1 MGRIYLTIKGV
12 AHSGLDKIGTIR
24 LRMISNDGFDNLS
37 HCKSPVPNHNPP
49 PIPHFAQIHSTAP
62 PGKQL
67 QNSTFSYSNA
77 LSLKDNERRLGIS
90 PRKSEIARLTK
101 HLHIIV
107 AEKLHIIPHQH
118 AISKEDRERQNGHKG
133 HVLWFTGLSGSGK
146 STVASAVER
155 ELHQQG
161 IKTFILDGDNVRTG
175 LNSDLDFSAASRE
188 ENIRRIAHVSALMKD
203 AGLVV
208 LSAFVSPYQK
218 DRDFVRECAQGDFS
232 EIFISTPL
240 EVCEQ
245 RDVKGLYAK
254 AKAGEISNF
263 TGISAPFVEPNNP
276 ELDVPTHEMSI
287 EEATAMVV
295 DYINTKIALD
305 Q

>member
-1 MGRIYLTIKGV
+1 M
-12 AHSGLDKIGTIR
+12 
-24 LRMISNDGFDNLS
+24 
-37 HCKSPVPNHNPP
+37 
-49 PIPHFAQIHSTAP
+49 
-62 PGKQL
+62 
-67 QNSTFSYSNA
+67 
-77 LSLKDNERRLGIS
+77 
-90 PRKSEIARLTK
+90 
-101 HLHIIV
+101 

-118 AISKEDRERQNGHKG
+118 AISKEDRQRQNGHKG

-155 ELHQQG
+155 ELHQLG
-161 IKTFILDGDNVRTG
+161 IKTFILDGDNVRAG

-218 DRDFVRECAQGDFS
+218 DRDYVRECASNDFS
-232 EIFISTPL
+232 EVFISTPL

-254 AKAGEISNF
+254 ARAGEISNF
-263 TGISAPFVEPNNP
+263 TGISAPFEEPINP
-276 ELDVPTHEMSI
+276 ELAVPTHEMII

>member
-1 MGRIYLTIKGV
+1 M
-12 AHSGLDKIGTIR
+12 
-24 LRMISNDGFDNLS
+24 
-37 HCKSPVPNHNPP
+37 
-49 PIPHFAQIHSTAP
+49 
-62 PGKQL
+62 
-67 QNSTFSYSNA
+67 
-77 LSLKDNERRLGIS
+77 
-90 PRKSEIARLTK
+90 
-101 HLHIIV
+101 

-118 AISKEDRERQNGHKG
+118 AVSKEDREHQNGHRG

-155 ELHQQG
+155 ELHQRG
-161 IKTFILDGDNVRTG
+161 IRTYILDGDNVRTG

-203 AGLVV
+203 AGIVV

-218 DRDFVRECAQGDFS
+218 DRDFVKTCASESFS

-254 AKAGEISNF
+254 ARAGEISNF
-263 TGISAPFVEPNNP
+263 TGISAPFEAPGNP
-276 ELDVPTHEMSI
+276 ELDVPTHNMSI
-287 EEATAMVV
+287 EEAAAMVV
-295 DYINTKIALD
+295 AYIIPKITGD
-305 Q
+305 NE

>member
-1 MGRIYLTIKGV
+1 M
-12 AHSGLDKIGTIR
+12 
-24 LRMISNDGFDNLS
+24 
-37 HCKSPVPNHNPP
+37 
-49 PIPHFAQIHSTAP
+49 
-62 PGKQL
+62 
-67 QNSTFSYSNA
+67 
-77 LSLKDNERRLGIS
+77 
-90 PRKSEIARLTK
+90 
-101 HLHIIV
+101 

-155 ELHQQG
+155 ELHEQG
-161 IKTFILDGDNVRTG
+161 IRTFILDGDNIRAG
-175 LNSDLDFSAASRE
+175 LNSDLDFSAASRV

-218 DRDFVRECAQGDFS
+218 DRDFVRECASNDFS

-254 AKAGEISNF
+254 ARAGEISNF
-263 TGISAPFVEPNNP
+263 TGISAPFEEPTHP
-276 ELDVPTHEMSI
+276 ELDVPTHKMSI

-295 DYINTKIALD
+295 NYINTKIALD

>member
-1 MGRIYLTIKGV
+1 MY
-12 AHSGLDKIGTIR
+12 
-24 LRMISNDGFDNLS
+24 
-37 HCKSPVPNHNPP
+37 PV
-49 PIPHFAQIHSTAP
+49 
-62 PGKQL
+62 G
-67 QNSTFSYSNA
+67 
-77 LSLKDNERRLGIS
+77 
-90 PRKSEIARLTK
+90 
-101 HLHIIV
+101 
-107 AEKLHIIPHQH
+107 EKLHIIPHQH
-118 AISKEDRERQNGHKG
+118 AISRGERERQNGHKG

-146 STVASAVER
+146 STIASAVER

-161 IKTFILDGDNVRTG
+161 IRTFILDGDNVRSG

-218 DRDFVRECAQGDFS
+218 DRDFVRECALGHFS

-254 AKAGEISNF
+254 ARAGEISNF
-263 TGISAPFVEPNNP
+263 TGISAPFEEPTNP
-276 ELDVPTHEMSI
+276 ELKVPTHEMSI
-287 EEATAMVV
+287 EEATALVV

>member
-1 MGRIYLTIKGV
+1 M
-12 AHSGLDKIGTIR
+12 H
-24 LRMISNDGFDNLS
+24 
-37 HCKSPVPNHNPP
+37 PV
-49 PIPHFAQIHSTAP
+49 
-62 PGKQL
+62 G
-67 QNSTFSYSNA
+67 
-77 LSLKDNERRLGIS
+77 
-90 PRKSEIARLTK
+90 
-101 HLHIIV
+101 
-107 AEKLHIIPHQH
+107 EKLHIIPHHH

-161 IKTFILDGDNVRTG
+161 IRTFILDGDNVRAG

-218 DRDFVRECAQGDFS
+218 DRDFVRESAQGDFS

-254 AKAGEISNF
+254 ARAGEISNF
-263 TGISAPFVEPNNP
+263 TGISAPFEEPTSP
-276 ELDVPTHEMSI
+276 ELSVPTHQMSL

-295 DYINTKIALD
+295 DYVNTKIALD

>member
-1 MGRIYLTIKGV
+1 M
-12 AHSGLDKIGTIR
+12 
-24 LRMISNDGFDNLS
+24 
-37 HCKSPVPNHNPP
+37 
-49 PIPHFAQIHSTAP
+49 
-62 PGKQL
+62 
-67 QNSTFSYSNA
+67 
-77 LSLKDNERRLGIS
+77 
-90 PRKSEIARLTK
+90 
-101 HLHIIV
+101 

-155 ELHQQG
+155 ELHQKG
-161 IKTFILDGDNVRTG
+161 IRTFILDGDNVRTG
-175 LNSDLDFSAASRE
+175 LNSDLDFSAESRE
-188 ENIRRIAHVSALMKD
+188 ENIRRIAHVSGLMKE

-218 DRDFVRECAQGDFS
+218 DRDFVRAIAQGDFS
-232 EIFISTPL
+232 EIFICTPL

-254 AKAGEISNF
+254 ARAGEISNF
-263 TGISAPFVEPNNP
+263 TGISAPFEEPTSP

-305 Q
+305 NE

>member
-1 MGRIYLTIKGV
+1 
-12 AHSGLDKIGTIR
+12 
-24 LRMISNDGFDNLS
+24 
-37 HCKSPVPNHNPP
+37 
-49 PIPHFAQIHSTAP
+49 
-62 PGKQL
+62 
-67 QNSTFSYSNA
+67 
-77 LSLKDNERRLGIS
+77 
-90 PRKSEIARLTK
+90 
-101 HLHIIV
+101 V

-118 AISKEDRERQNGHKG
+118 AVSNEDRERQNGHKG

-161 IKTFILDGDNVRTG
+161 IKTFILDGDNVRAG

-218 DRDFVRECAQGDFS
+218 DRDFVRECALGDFS

-254 AKAGEISNF
+254 ARAGEISNF
-263 TGISAPFVEPNNP
+263 TGISAPFEEPKNP

>member
-1 MGRIYLTIKGV
+1 MG
-12 AHSGLDKIGTIR
+12 
-24 LRMISNDGFDNLS
+24 
-37 HCKSPVPNHNPP
+37 
-49 PIPHFAQIHSTAP
+49 
-62 PGKQL
+62 
-67 QNSTFSYSNA
+67 
-77 LSLKDNERRLGIS
+77 
-90 PRKSEIARLTK
+90 
-101 HLHIIV
+101 
-107 AEKLHIIPHQH
+107 EKLHIIPHQH
-118 AISKEDRERQNGHKG
+118 AVSKEDRERQNGHKG

-155 ELHQQG
+155 ELHEHG
-161 IKTFILDGDNVRTG
+161 IRTFILDGDNIRTG

-218 DRDFVRECAQGDFS
+218 DRDFVRECAQSDFS

-254 AKAGEISNF
+254 ARTGQISNF
-263 TGISAPFVEPNNP
+263 TGISAPFEEPTNP
-276 ELDVPTHEMSI
+276 ELDVPTHELSI
-287 EEATAMVV
+287 EQATAMVV
-295 DYINTKIALD
+295 DYINPKIALD
-305 Q
+305 

>member
-1 MGRIYLTIKGV
+1 MV
-12 AHSGLDKIGTIR
+12 
-24 LRMISNDGFDNLS
+24 
-37 HCKSPVPNHNPP
+37 
-49 PIPHFAQIHSTAP
+49 
-62 PGKQL
+62 
-67 QNSTFSYSNA
+67 
-77 LSLKDNERRLGIS
+77 
-90 PRKSEIARLTK
+90 
-101 HLHIIV
+101 
-107 AEKLHIIPHQH
+107 EKLHIIPHQH

-161 IKTFILDGDNVRTG
+161 IKTFILDGDNVRAG

-218 DRDFVRECAQGDFS
+218 DRDYVRECASKDFS

-254 AKAGEISNF
+254 ARAGEISNF
-263 TGISAPFVEPNNP
+263 TGISAPFEEPTNP

>member
-1 MGRIYLTIKGV
+1 MY
-12 AHSGLDKIGTIR
+12 
-24 LRMISNDGFDNLS
+24 
-37 HCKSPVPNHNPP
+37 PV
-49 PIPHFAQIHSTAP
+49 
-62 PGKQL
+62 G
-67 QNSTFSYSNA
+67 
-77 LSLKDNERRLGIS
+77 
-90 PRKSEIARLTK
+90 
-101 HLHIIV
+101 
-107 AEKLHIIPHQH
+107 EKLHIIPHQH
-118 AISKEDRERQNGHKG
+118 AISRGERERQNGHKG

-155 ELHQQG
+155 DLHQQG
-161 IKTFILDGDNVRTG
+161 IRTFILDGDNVRTG

-218 DRDFVRECAQGDFS
+218 DRDFVRECAKGDFS

-254 AKAGEISNF
+254 ARAGEISNF
-263 TGISAPFVEPNNP
+263 TGISAPFEEPTSP
-276 ELDVPTHEMSI
+276 DLDVPTHEMSI

>member
-1 MGRIYLTIKGV
+1 M
-12 AHSGLDKIGTIR
+12 S
-24 LRMISNDGFDNLS
+24 
-37 HCKSPVPNHNPP
+37 
-49 PIPHFAQIHSTAP
+49 
-62 PGKQL
+62 
-67 QNSTFSYSNA
+67 
-77 LSLKDNERRLGIS
+77 
-90 PRKSEIARLTK
+90 
-101 HLHIIV
+101 
-107 AEKLHIIPHQH
+107 EKLHIIPHQH

-161 IKTFILDGDNVRTG
+161 IKTFILDGDNVRAG

-218 DRDFVRECAQGDFS
+218 DRDFVRECANNEFS

-240 EVCEQ
+240 KVCEQ

-254 AKAGEISNF
+254 ARAGEISNF
-263 TGISAPFVEPNNP
+263 TGISAPFEEPINP
-276 ELDVPTHEMSI
+276 DLDVPTHEMSI

>member
-1 MGRIYLTIKGV
+1 MY
-12 AHSGLDKIGTIR
+12 
-24 LRMISNDGFDNLS
+24 
-37 HCKSPVPNHNPP
+37 PV
-49 PIPHFAQIHSTAP
+49 
-62 PGKQL
+62 G
-67 QNSTFSYSNA
+67 
-77 LSLKDNERRLGIS
+77 
-90 PRKSEIARLTK
+90 
-101 HLHIIV
+101 
-107 AEKLHIIPHQH
+107 EKLHIIPHQH
-118 AISKEDRERQNGHKG
+118 AVSRGERERQNGHKG

-161 IKTFILDGDNVRTG
+161 IRTFILDGDNVRAG

-188 ENIRRIAHVSALMKD
+188 ENIRRIAHVSALMQD

-218 DRDFVRECAQGDFS
+218 DRDFVRECALGHFS

-254 AKAGEISNF
+254 ARAGEISNF
-263 TGISAPFVEPNNP
+263 TGISAPFEEPTNP
-276 ELDVPTHEMSI
+276 ELNVPTHEMSI